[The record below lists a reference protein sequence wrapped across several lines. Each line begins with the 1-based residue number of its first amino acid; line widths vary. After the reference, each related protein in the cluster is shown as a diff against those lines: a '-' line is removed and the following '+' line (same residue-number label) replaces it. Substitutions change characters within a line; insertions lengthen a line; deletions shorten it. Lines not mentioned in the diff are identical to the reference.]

1 MLKLSRN
8 QTTHCPKCESAEVY
22 RSKRR
27 GVAEL
32 LLHRV
37 LFISPYRCYDCD
49 DRHFRFRLSRAYP
62 RDLNASTPLS
72 SRTQ

>member
-1 MLKLSRN
+1 MKISGN
-8 QTTHCPKCESAEVY
+8 KTSNCPNCASPSVY

-27 GVAEL
+27 GLAEL

-49 DRHFRFRLSRAYP
+49 DRHYRFR
-62 RDLNASTPLS
+62 LNASTQSVPRAS
-72 SRTQ
+72 QPS